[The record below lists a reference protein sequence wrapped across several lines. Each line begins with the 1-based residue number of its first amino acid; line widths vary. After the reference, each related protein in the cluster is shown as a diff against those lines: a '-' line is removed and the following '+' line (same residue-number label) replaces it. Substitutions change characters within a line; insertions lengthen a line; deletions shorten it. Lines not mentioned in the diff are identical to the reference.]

1 LPPDSS
7 PKESKPLGKRIAFFL
22 ATRFGHWLARLACRW
37 ARVEIVNAE
46 PVQELERKGEPV
58 LYALWH
64 GRMLVPVWWHRGTG
78 LVAMVSQHEDG
89 EMVSQ
94 LVARMGYRTVRGSST
109 RGGSAAA
116 RQLVAAIRNGTVAA
130 MICDGPRGPAFEMK
144 IGTPWIAAMARA
156 WVVPITWAGNRVWR
170 FGSWDRFQVPQPF
183 SRAVVL
189 LDDPLPPVEKETA
202 AVEEFRL
209 LLERRMNDLVERAE
223 KHVRGYAG

>member
-1 LPPDSS
+1 
-7 PKESKPLGKRIAFFL
+7 
-22 ATRFGHWLARLACRW
+22 
-37 ARVEIVNAE
+37 VNAE
-46 PVQELERKGEPV
+46 PTRELERKGLPV

-78 LVAMVSQHEDG
+78 AVAMVSRHEDG

-94 LVARMGYRTVRGSST
+94 LIARMGYRTVRGSST

-116 RQLVAAIRNGTVAA
+116 RELVAAIRNGTVAA
-130 MICDGPRGPAFEMK
+130 MICDGPRGPAMEMK
-144 IGTPWIAAMARA
+144 TGTPWIAAMAEA

-189 LDDPLPPVEKETA
+189 LDDPLPPVKKDPA
-202 AVEEFRL
+202 AIGEFRM

-223 KHVRGYAG
+223 KHARGHAT